1 MPWLAKAV
9 WFLLLQNNYGLF
21 NIFLHHRSLIPSPN
35 LTLLLISIT
44 STISS
49 SDCKCS
55 LTNIL
60 LEGEQIRSSATKP
73 EK

>member
-9 WFLLLQNNYGLF
+9 WFLLLQNNHGLF
-21 NIFLHHRSLIPSPN
+21 NFFLHHRSLIPSPN
-35 LTLLLISIT
+35 LTLMIST
-44 STISS
+44 TTISSS

-60 LEGEQIRSSATKP
+60 LEDEQIRSSATKP